1 MFNLSGIL
9 ETANAPIVAPLPYET
24 PNTEQVAR
32 LEAFLRQPLELMAMT
47 KKVELFEMPAELFSL
62 NVKAPEVQGD
72 RPVATITF
80 SDDGWDQMSYR
91 YLQHMAEAA
100 RKDPKSVPR
109 SMRPFAKLMNKLP
122 ERPTGNG
129 AVDSGRRVVI
139 EKNIQAISP
148 AIRDILVQRLR
159 AWRP

>member
-9 ETANAPIVAPLPYET
+9 ETASAPIAAPLPYET
-24 PNTEQVAR
+24 PTTEQVAR

-47 KKVELFEMPAELFSL
+47 KKVELFEMPTELFSL
-62 NVKAPEVQGD
+62 SVKAPEAEGD
-72 RPVATITF
+72 RPVATLTF
-80 SDDGWDQMSYR
+80 SGEGWDRMSYF

-122 ERPTGNG
+122 EHPTGNG
-129 AVDSGRRVVI
+129 AIDGGRRVVI
-139 EKNIQAISP
+139 EKNIEAISP
-148 AIRDILVQRLR
+148 AIRNILVQRLR